1 MMYAFAIEKLLI
13 PCATVKLKIKLL
25 LKKNSTPIKLLT
37 DKIIGLA
44 ADTFESETTK
54 TMKIR

>member
-1 MMYAFAIEKLLI
+1 M
-13 PCATVKLKIKLL
+13 CDRKIKDKVT
-25 LKKNSTPIKLLT
+25 LKKNSTLIKLLT

-44 ADTFESETTK
+44 ADTFESETPK